1 MKSALFY
8 IIPLLLLFCNPLST
22 NQCQINESTSSG
34 MVVSAHPE
42 ASKIGIDILKKG
54 GNAVDAAVAT
64 GFALAVCF
72 PAAGNLG
79 GGGFMVLRF
88 ADGNTITLDF
98 REKAPNK
105 AFRDMY
111 LDSANEVIP
120 DMSLYTQSA
129 SGVPGSVDGLI
140 EAHLKYGKL
149 PFSDIIQP
157 AIDLAEN
164 GFQITENQ
172 AKSLNSEKSEFIR
185 LNSVKPSF
193 VKNQGVWAKG
203 DLLVQKDLANTLKLI
218 KEKGKDGFY
227 KGETA
232 NKIVAEMKRGNG
244 IMTLDDLSNYQSV
257 WRNPLIGTYKGYK
270 IISMPPPS
278 SGGVALLQLLK
289 LVEPYPM
296 QKWEPNDVKTIHLMV
311 EAERLV
317 YADRSM
323 HLGDADFAVVP
334 VKKLLDEN
342 YLKERMKGF
351 DENKARNSTDI
362 KPGKIVHKES
372 EETTHYS
379 VADQWG
385 NAVSVTTTI
394 NAGYGSKIVVSGAG
408 FLLNNEM
415 DDFSIKPGYPN
426 IYGLIGGEANSIK
439 SGKRML
445 SSMTPTIVEK
455 DGKLF
460 MVVGSP
466 GGSTIITSVFQ
477 TIVNVIDKGM
487 DMQKAVSSPRFHH
500 QWFPDVISYEQNG
513 FDSKVLQTLEK
524 MGHKL
529 EKRGAIGRVD
539 AILVNQ
545 DGSYQG
551 GADPRGDDRAVGY

>member
-1 MKSALFY
+1 MKSVVFYIVLALFL
-8 IIPLLLLFCNPLST
+8 ISNPNITKSQTL
-22 NQCQINESTSSG
+22 ESAKSG

-42 ASKIGIDILKKG
+42 ASKIGVDILKKG

-64 GFALAVCF
+64 GFALAVCY
-72 PAAGNLG
+72 PSAGNIG
-79 GGGFMVLRF
+79 GGGFMVFRF
-88 ADGNTITLDF
+88 ADGQTATLDY
-98 REKAPNK
+98 REKAPK
-105 AFRDMY
+105 QAFRDMY
-111 LDSANEVIP
+111 LDSAKEVIP
-120 DMSLYTQSA
+120 EMSLYTHSA
-129 SGVPGSVDGLI
+129 SGVPGSVDGMI
-140 EAHLKYGKL
+140 EAHRKHGKL
-149 PFSDIIQP
+149 PFGDVIQP

-164 GFQITENQ
+164 GFHITENQ
-172 AKSLNSEKSEFIR
+172 AKGLNLEKSDFVK
-185 LNSVKPSF
+185 LNSVKPTF

-203 DLLVQKDLANTLKLI
+203 DLLVQKDLAYTLQLI
-218 KEKGKDGFY
+218 KEQGKDGFY

-257 WRNPLIGTYKGYK
+257 WRNPLVGTYKGHK

-289 LVEPYPM
+289 MVEPFSM
-296 QKWEPNDVKTIHLMV
+296 QKWQANDVKTIHLMV

-323 HLGDADFAVVP
+323 YLGDADFAMVP
-334 VKKLLDEN
+334 VKKMLDEN

-351 DENKARNSTDI
+351 DESRANNSNDI
-362 KPGKIVHKES
+362 KPGKLVRKES

-385 NAVSVTTTI
+385 NAVSVTTTL
-394 NAGYGSKIVVSGAG
+394 NDSYGSKIVVAGAG

-426 IYGLIGGEANSIK
+426 MYGLIGGEANAIQG
-439 SGKRML
+439 GKRML

-455 DGKLF
+455 NGKLF

-477 TIVNVIDKGM
+477 TIVNVVDKGM
-487 DMQKAVSSPRFHH
+487 DMQKAVSTPRFHH
-500 QWFPDVISYEQNG
+500 QWLPDVINYEQNG
-513 FDSKVLQTLEK
+513 FENQVLQALIK

-529 EKRGAIGRVD
+529 EKRDAIGRVD
-539 AILVNQ
+539 AILVNP

-551 GADPRGDDRAVGY
+551 GADPRGDDKAVGY